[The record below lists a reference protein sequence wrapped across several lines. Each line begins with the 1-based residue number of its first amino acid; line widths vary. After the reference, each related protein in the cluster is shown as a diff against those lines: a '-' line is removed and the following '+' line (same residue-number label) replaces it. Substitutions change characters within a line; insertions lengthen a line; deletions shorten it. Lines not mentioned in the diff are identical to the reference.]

1 MRAIPH
7 PALEDVNLTQVL
19 YALSDPV
26 RLEVVRQLANGG
38 QATCSALDGGRPKS
52 SMSHHFKVL
61 REGGLVFTRT
71 DGPAHLNELRRKEID
86 ERFPGLLDAVLPASD
101 EAG

>member
-7 PALEDVNLTQVL
+7 PALKDVTLAQVL
-19 YALSDPV
+19 YALSDPI
-26 RLEVVRQLANGG
+26 RLGVVRQLSREG

-61 REGGLVFTRT
+61 REGGLVFTST
-71 DGPAHLNELRRKEID
+71 DGPAHLNELRREEIK
-86 ERFPGLLDAVLPASD
+86 ERFPGLLDAVLDAASQQD
-101 EAG
+101 

>member
-7 PALEDVNLTQVL
+7 PALKDVTLAQVL

-26 RLEVVRQLANGG
+26 RLGVVRQLSREG

-71 DGPAHLNELRRKEID
+71 DGPAHLNELRRDEIN
-86 ERFPGLLDAVLPASD
+86 ERFPGLLDAVLDAARQQD
-101 EAG
+101 